1 MLNCDDVLQLL
12 GDYVGQE
19 LPAKY
24 ADSIREHLQNCPSC
38 EEAVESYRQVI
49 HLGRQLPPL
58 PIPLRVLQRLR
69 LWADRRGDTASSSL
83 NQIAE

>member
-24 ADSIREHLQNCPSC
+24 ADSIKEHLQICPHC
-38 EEAVESYRQVI
+38 EEVVESYQQVI

-58 PIPLRVLQRLR
+58 PIPPKILQRLR
-69 LWADRRGDTASSSL
+69 LWADQHDDAASSL
-83 NQIAE
+83 NPIAE